1 MDICPKG
8 KWLLEAPSESLHST
22 LRKGEVGC
30 SGGRWASLS
39 LPIVLPDL
47 LQPVRAPMSLILA
60 IPWGAPSEETLV
72 EVHRHPEVYGICIE
86 DLVYLGSEILD

>member
-1 MDICPKG
+1 
-8 KWLLEAPSESLHST
+8 
-22 LRKGEVGC
+22 
-30 SGGRWASLS
+30 
-39 LPIVLPDL
+39 
-47 LQPVRAPMSLILA
+47 MSLILA